1 MFRGMFI
8 SDYSLALTMWMAP
21 SPKFRTF
28 MQLAT
33 RLVLAASVVLAPS
46 VCVAQQ
52 VPSANEIFA
61 RHVEA
66 IGGKDAV
73 MQVSSIQTT
82 GKVEVPGTGIAG
94 TMEAFYAP
102 NRSVTRTT
110 IPGVGEIATG
120 FDGSVAWEV
129 NPMQGPRIKS
139 EKETAAMKED
149 ANFYSNIL
157 YASDRYQSA
166 ETVGVIQFGGESAWQ
181 VNTVLKSGRTVN
193 EYFSVET
200 GLHVGSQTTQV
211 SNAGSVNVVSVES
224 NYRQF
229 GALKRPTRSEVTTGA
244 RKMVVTVDD
253 VVLGLVPAS
262 TFELPDPVKA
272 LVRTQPPNERQRQ

>member
-1 MFRGMFI
+1 
-8 SDYSLALTMWMAP
+8 
-21 SPKFRTF
+21 

-46 VCVAQQ
+46 VGVAQQ
-52 VPSANEIFA
+52 APSANEIFA
-61 RHVEA
+61 RYVEA

-82 GKVEVPGTGIAG
+82 GKLEVPGTGIAG

-102 NRSVTRTT
+102 NRSFSRTT

-139 EKETAAMKED
+139 AKETAVIQED
-149 ANFYSNIL
+149 ANFYASIL
-157 YASDRYQSA
+157 YSSDRYQSA
-166 ETVGVIQFGGESAWQ
+166 ETAGAVHFGGEDAWQ
-181 VNTVLKSGRTVN
+181 VKTVFKSGRSQN
-193 EYFSVET
+193 EYFSVAT
-200 GLHVGSQTTQV
+200 GLHIGSQSTQV
-211 SNAGSVNVVSVES
+211 SPAGSVNVVSVES

-244 RKMVVTVDD
+244 RKMVVTVEN
-253 VVLGLVPAS
+253 VVFGSVAAS
-262 TFELPDPVKA
+262 MFALPEPVKA
-272 LVRTQPPNERQRQ
+272 LVRPEHQDR